1 MTDILVEVI
10 SVIGVVLVA
19 VLQLRSE
26 RERKRRKAADEVRDR
41 KQEEHRNDDLELAIA
56 KGQVMLATG
65 NLAYVTSIAVTG
77 GHTNGN
83 VEKAQ
88 DDFTA
93 AQKAYDSLET
103 RLAKK
108 YLKGADDL

>member
-1 MTDILVEVI
+1 MIDIIVEVI
-10 SVIGVVLVA
+10 GAVGLVLVA
-19 VLQLRSE
+19 ALQLRSE
-26 RERKRRKAADEVRDR
+26 KERKRRKAADEARDR

-65 NLAYVTSIAVTG
+65 NLAYVTSIAVNG

-83 VEKAQ
+83 VKKAQ
-88 DDFTA
+88 RDFMD
-93 AQKAYDSLET
+93 AQKAYDTLET

-108 YLKGADDL
+108 YLKSDDI